1 MKVEILEKVGEI
13 TVTQLRPAEENRVIA
28 DTEAKRKAELARI
41 EEERRESEAK
51 KRESE
56 AKKRAV
62 ELLPTIC
69 EAINKKAE
77 KGDVN
82 LTLEWSKGQP
92 KHYGISWTDWL
103 ECSKYILPIFEQLG
117 YKHYEHYYSDG
128 WVKRSGK
135 NGYITFY
142 W

>member
-13 TVTQLRPAEENRVIA
+13 TITQLRSAEENRVIA
-28 DTEAKRKAELARI
+28 DAAAKRKAELARI
-41 EEERRESEAK
+41 EKE
-51 KRESE
+51 KRENE

-62 ELLPTIC
+62 EVLLPAIC
-69 EAINKKAE
+69 EAINKKVE

-117 YKHYEHYYSDG
+117 YKHYEHYYSDS
-128 WVKRSGK
+128 WVKKSGK

>member
-13 TVTQLRPAEENRVIA
+13 TITQLRPAEENRVIA

-41 EEERRESEAK
+41 EKERREN
-51 KRESE
+51 E

-62 ELLPTIC
+62 EILLPTIC
-69 EAINKKAE
+69 EIINKEAE
-77 KGDVN
+77 KGNSN
-82 LTLEWSKGQP
+82 LYLEWSKKQP
-92 KHYGISWTDWL
+92 KPYGISWRDWS
-103 ECSKYILPIFEQLG
+103 ECSEYILPIFEQLG
-117 YKHYEHYYSDG
+117 YRYYKHCYSDS
-128 WVKRSGK
+128 WVKNSGK

>member
-51 KRESE
+51 KR
-56 AKKRAV
+56 AV

-92 KHYGISWTDWL
+92 KHYGISWIDWL

>member
-51 KRESE
+51 KR
-56 AKKRAV
+56 AV

-77 KGDVN
+77 KGDTS
-82 LTLEWSKGQP
+82 LTLTWLKKQSNP
-92 KHYGISWTDWL
+92 YGISWVNWL
-103 ECSKYILPIFEQLG
+103 ECSKYILPIFEQMG
-117 YKHYEHYYSDG
+117 YKHYEHCYSDS

-135 NGYITFY
+135 NGYIIFY

>member
-51 KRESE
+51 KR
-56 AKKRAV
+56 AV
-62 ELLPTIC
+62 ELLPIIC

-77 KGDVN
+77 KGDTS

-92 KHYGISWTDWL
+92 KHYGINWTDWL

-117 YKHYEHYYSDG
+117 YKHYEHCYSDG

-135 NGYITFY
+135 NGFITFF